1 MKQRENKDNKTVF
14 TLIGF
19 AIIMALFLLSV
30 NLASKGS
37 TGRQKESLAR
47 ALQRDVTYCYATTGR
62 YPKNLDYVERVYGLS
77 YDKDLF
83 LVDYKI
89 TGSRIPPEIT
99 ITVKG
104 ASSALDE

>member
-1 MKQRENKDNKTVF
+1 MKQNENTDNKTVF
-14 TLIGF
+14 TIISFALI
-19 AIIMALFLLSV
+19 MVLFLFSV
-30 NLASKGS
+30 NLASRGN
-37 TGRQKESLAR
+37 TERQKESLLR

-62 YPKNLDYVERVYGLS
+62 YPKNLDYMERVYGLS

-83 LVDYKI
+83 LVEYKI

-104 ASSALDE
+104 ASSSSQ

>member
-1 MKQRENKDNKTVF
+1 MKQNENTDNKTVF
-14 TLIGF
+14 TIISFALI
-19 AIIMALFLLSV
+19 MVLFLLSV
-30 NLASKGS
+30 NLASRGN
-37 TGRQKESLAR
+37 TERQKESLLR

-99 ITVKG
+99 IIVKG
-104 ASSALDE
+104 ASSSSQ